1 MERGHTRASG
11 AKPPLLAWA
20 IAELPRALVEFAML
34 APAHSI
40 LTRAPRGD
48 GHPVIAIPGYRSN
61 DSAMLVLRRYLRRWG
76 YEPYPWGLGTN
87 LGVGYERL
95 DYEKQLTR
103 RLERIVAKH
112 GEKATLIGWSQGG
125 VIAREITKHR
135 PELVRQIVTLGSPV
149 ADAPEATTLFRIFKR
164 TTSGEISSELMN
176 FLREVSSPLP
186 NVRCVCIYSNTDGIV
201 SPDIAQDFV
210 SPNVENIC
218 INVSHFGMTVNP
230 FVLYVI
236 ADRLAQPEDAWE
248 PINTSALHWL
258 RIVAG

>member
-1 MERGHTRASG
+1 MASG
-11 AKPPLLAWA
+11 AGKAPRAKPPLLGFA
-20 IAELPRALVEFAML
+20 IAELPRALVELAML
-34 APAHSI
+34 APAHRL

-48 GHPVIAIPGYRSN
+48 GHPVVAIPGYRSN

-76 YEPYPWGLGTN
+76 YQPYPWGLGTN

-95 DYEKQLTR
+95 DYEK
-103 RLERIVAKH
+103 RLIQRIERIVRKH
-112 GEKATLIGWSQGG
+112 GQQATLIGWSQGG
-125 VIAREITKHR
+125 VIAREVAKHR
-135 PELVRQIVTLGSPV
+135 PELVRQIVTLGSPI

-201 SPDIAQDFV
+201 SPDIAQDLV

-236 ADRLAQPEDAWE
+236 ADRLAQPTDAWK
-248 PINTSALHWL
+248 PFNINLFSWL
-258 RIVAG
+258 RIVSS